1 MHRATK
7 LLILGAVTLGIW
19 WLARPPA
26 RPPQPALAPVVSRE
40 SAGPAPAGSP
50 GSAATPAPPNA
61 PATGPAGPASTVPT
75 PLAPSGV
82 QPAPAPT
89 ELPLLAPALGAA
101 VADLDDVQVTLR
113 EYRNVFRENPV
124 GSNAE
129 IMSALNGANPRKV
142 RLGPPAGQSLNASG
156 ELCDRWGTP
165 YFFHQLSGT
174 RMEIRSAGPDRTMGT
189 ADDLQR

>member
-1 MHRATK
+1 MT
-7 LLILGAVTLGIW
+7 
-19 WLARPPA
+19 
-26 RPPQPALAPVVSRE
+26 
-40 SAGPAPAGSP
+40 
-50 GSAATPAPPNA
+50 
-61 PATGPAGPASTVPT
+61 
-75 PLAPSGV
+75 
-82 QPAPAPT
+82 
-89 ELPLLAPALGAA
+89 
-101 VADLDDVQVTLR
+101 DLDDVQVTLR

-174 RMEIRSAGPDRTMGT
+174 RMEIRSAGPDRTMWT

>member
-1 MHRATK
+1 MPT
-7 LLILGAVTLGIW
+7 
-19 WLARPPA
+19 
-26 RPPQPALAPVVSRE
+26 QPAPPVVSPVPPP
-40 SAGPAPAGSP
+40 SADLPLTPAGR
-50 GSAATPAPPNA
+50 
-61 PATGPAGPASTVPT
+61 
-75 PLAPSGV
+75 
-82 QPAPAPT
+82 
-89 ELPLLAPALGAA
+89 AA
-101 VADLDDVQVTLR
+101 VTDLDDVQVTLR

-174 RMEIRSAGPDRTMGT
+174 RMEIRSAGPDRTMWT